1 MPTIATPPD
10 SAAHAHA
17 PEPAGAT
24 VYDPLG
30 VHTEYPHDALWEA
43 LREVEDPELVI
54 SVVDMGLI
62 VAAQLMPEGQAVI
75 HLTYTAMGC
84 PATEMI
90 EDDIR
95 ARLLRLPD
103 VRAVAIEVV
112 WEPVWTKARLT
123 ATGRDALLL
132 SGVAV

>member
-1 MPTIATPPD
+1 VITMPTITTTPD
-10 SAAHAHA
+10 
-17 PEPAGAT
+17 GAT

-30 VHTEYPHDALWEA
+30 VHTEYPHDALWDA
-43 LREVEDPELVI
+43 LREVEDPELAI

-62 VAAQLMPEGQAVI
+62 VAAHLAPDGSAII

-84 PATEMI
+84 PATELI
-90 EDDIR
+90 EGDIR
-95 ARLLRLPD
+95 ARLLALPD
-103 VRAVAIEVV
+103 VRAVAIEIV